1 MVKPNSA
8 MSPPNATPNQTS
20 ARGSGRESS
29 LLGRYARR
37 FGLTAAAAEQRLFYE
52 CVPVAKRLPV
62 RLHRWLRP
70 NLYGSDLRLVHEA
83 GQASGRQEVM
93 DALDRW
99 HHRATRI
106 QAWER
111 EAFGWRVSGR
121 LLLALARTLF
131 QATELAA
138 AGEVQPATAARAH
151 RDAGLSRA
159 PASVPAARQAEA
171 ATSHW
176 IQLNG

>member
-1 MVKPNSA
+1 MRPPDPNRTQASVPDSA
-8 MSPPNATPNQTS
+8 P
-20 ARGSGRESS
+20 ESS
-29 LLGRYARR
+29 FLARYARR
-37 FGLTAAAAEQRLFYE
+37 FGLVATAAEQRLFYE

-70 NLYGSDLRLVHEA
+70 NLYGSDLRLVREA
-83 GQASGRQEVM
+83 GQAMGRQEVM

-99 HHRATRI
+99 HHRASRI
-106 QAWER
+106 HAWER

-138 AGEVQPATAARAH
+138 AGEVKPATTALVH
-151 RDAGLSRA
+151 RDAGLSRP
-159 PASVPAARQAEA
+159 PASVPAARQSA
-171 ATSHW
+171 AASSHW
-176 IQLNG
+176 IQRNG